1 MYERLK
7 RTSESASDAVERLT
21 EIMQVLR
28 GPDGCPWD
36 REQTHESLIRGM
48 IEEAYEVVEAI
59 ENGHADN
66 LKEELGDVLLQI
78 VMHADI
84 ASENGL
90 FSLKEIADAA
100 SEKMLRRHPHV
111 FGKKSAQTLK
121 ASGISVDNVHE
132 LWENVKQGERGETS
146 YTEEMKRI
154 PRHLP
159 ALPRSEKIQ
168 VKARGAGFDWDDV
181 SGAFQKIGEEIEELE
196 EARLEQNAEHIR
208 HEVGDVLFAAVNIAR
223 FLNVDPEEAL
233 NAASERFIRRFS
245 SVEDEANLASR
256 ALESMSLDELNQ
268 LWELAKEKEREE
280 CRKADAGGKK

>member
-7 RTSESASDAVERLT
+7 RTSESTSDAVERLT

-59 ENGHADN
+59 ENSHADN

-111 FGKKSAQTLK
+111 FGEKSAQTLK
-121 ASGISVDNVHE
+121 TSGISVDNVHE

-159 ALPRSEKIQ
+159 ALLRSEKIQ

-233 NAASERFIRRFS
+233 NAASERFILRFS
-245 SVEDEANLASR
+245 SVEDEASLASR